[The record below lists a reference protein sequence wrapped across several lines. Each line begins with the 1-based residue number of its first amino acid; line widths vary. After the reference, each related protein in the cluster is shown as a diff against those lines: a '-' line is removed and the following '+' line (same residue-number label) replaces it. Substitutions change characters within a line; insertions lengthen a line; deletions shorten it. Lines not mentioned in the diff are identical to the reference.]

1 MGGSRRGLG
10 EDRGVGESG
19 GVAGAPEK
27 NQGVYFSYFETAE
40 RKYDIHLGCG
50 CVLVVRKARA
60 KRAINMELL
69 NDSKLTF
76 ISMSLYFM
84 YSIMLF
90 YFILLHFILFYFN

>member
-1 MGGSRRGLG
+1 M
-10 EDRGVGESG
+10 GESG

-60 KRAINMELL
+60 KRALDGIVLSVDKTNED
-69 NDSKLTF
+69 NQ
-76 ISMSLYFM
+76 
-84 YSIMLF
+84 
-90 YFILLHFILFYFN
+90 